1 MQNDLVQLMKK
12 REKLNNSA
20 LDRIGAN
27 DPLNNSRKFAQ
38 QFENNISVNKIY
50 DKKTNNSI
58 GQPDN
63 SK

>member
-1 MQNDLVQLMKK
+1 MQTDLVQLMKK

-38 QFENNISVNKIY
+38 QFEPNNISVSKIY
-50 DKKTNNSI
+50 DKKSSVNDS
-58 GQPDN
+58 
-63 SK
+63 